1 VNLSSLGSI
10 SPVLANG
17 WQRDTDTWIYGSSSY
32 FYIAGKNVTARF
44 PRGTKISIIQGGTV
58 KYWYVN
64 YSEFSYGN
72 TSVVLALTP
81 DFTLENAAITS
92 PRYSYASN
100 PQGFP
105 ACFTHSDSWDGFS
118 TDPSGGCCNYSVEGG
133 MVTLNVYRAVD
144 GTADANN
151 CTINLPLESRDAANY
166 VAFSFGYTVKEATL
180 ALGFAYVTQKSY
192 GATLIHAPGAA
203 ATDWNTSGNKNWVGQ
218 IRYHL

>member
-1 VNLSSLGSI
+1 MNLSALGSI

-17 WQRDTDTWIYGSSSY
+17 WQRDTDTWLYSSAY
-32 FYIAGKNVTARF
+32 VFYIAGKDVTARF
-44 PRGTKISIIQGGTV
+44 PRGTKV
-58 KYWYVN
+58 KLTQTTEKFWYVD
-64 YSEFSYGN
+64 YSVYDSGN
-72 TSVVLALTP
+72 TGVVLMING
-81 DFTLENAAITS
+81 DYTLDNAEITS
-92 PRYSYASN
+92 PHYSYASN

-192 GATLIHAPGAA
+192 GATLICAPGAA